1 MAVPAAEGHDPQD
14 VPRQAHR
21 PASAPRRTALDPVSQ
36 TWLTR
41 LGGTGSERD
50 AALEELHAMLLRA
63 ARFVLVRRRAQIRNF
78 PREGLDEL
86 AVEAADDA
94 LLAIIARL
102 DEYRGDSRFT
112 TWAWKFAFFEAS
124 EALRRRNW
132 MGREIPSE
140 DAGWDLLAREAS
152 PERALEQRE
161 LIAALRTGVEDVLT
175 PRQRTVFVA
184 LALNNVP
191 VDVLAERMRTTRGAL
206 YKTLHDARSR
216 LRTHLEL
223 STGSASNWWNRETTE
238 QNG

>member
-1 MAVPAAEGHDPQD
+1 MAVPAAG
-14 VPRQAHR
+14 
-21 PASAPRRTALDPVSQ
+21 APRRISLDPESQ
-36 TWLTR
+36 AWLRR
-41 LGGTGSERD
+41 LGGARLDRE
-50 AALEELHAMLLRA
+50 AAIEELHALLLQA
-63 ARFVLVRRRAQIRNF
+63 ARFVLLRRRARIPTF
-78 PREGLDEL
+78 PREELDDL
-86 AVEAADDA
+86 AVEAAGDA

-140 DAGWDLLAREAS
+140 DAGWDVLAREAT

-161 LIAALRTGVEDVLT
+161 LIAALRAGVEGVLT

-184 LALNNVP
+184 LALNSVP

-216 LRTHLEL
+216 LRAHLE
-223 STGSASNWWNRETTE
+223 SSYRWNTETTE
-238 QNG
+238 QSG